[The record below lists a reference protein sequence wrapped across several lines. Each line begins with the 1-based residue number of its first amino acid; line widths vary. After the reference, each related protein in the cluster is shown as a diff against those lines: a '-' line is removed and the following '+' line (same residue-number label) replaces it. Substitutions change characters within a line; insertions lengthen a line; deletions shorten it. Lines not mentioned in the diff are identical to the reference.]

1 MLSALRTLNRSLNS
15 VSSSD
20 VEKSLGQI
28 AKLEKIVEL
37 GVFTGLNSGINGFY
51 RFIKKQKSSSDEII
65 AQTIAKVDELYER
78 YNIPLDTDEEENEE
92 ILEPQIVV
100 SETFV

>member
-1 MLSALRTLNRSLNS
+1 MASIALSRS
-15 VSSSD
+15 
-20 VEKSLGQI
+20 K
-28 AKLEKIVEL
+28 
-37 GVFTGLNSGINGFY
+37 
-51 RFIKKQKSSSDEII
+51 II